1 MIRKSIYQISLLLIL
16 SGNYLFSQ
24 TPYLLSVNSLFN
36 SPQLDT
42 AVLLSDNSLKSPW
55 GAVARSAVLPG
66 WGQIYTDHYVK
77 AAIAFSINGLLVYQI
92 YYYEMKWREEKNEG
106 YRAKRNLYT
115 WYFSLAYLLTMVDAY
130 VDAYLYKFDDAM
142 KIAYYIDR
150 QEDRWISRV
159 ELSISWH

>member
-1 MIRKSIYQISLLLIL
+1 MTGLNIYQISLLLIL
-16 SGNYLFSQ
+16 SGNCLFSQ
-24 TPYLLSVNSLFN
+24 TLYPLSANSLFY

-77 AAIAFSINGLLVYQI
+77 AAIALSVNGLLIYQI
-92 YYYEMKWREEKNEG
+92 YNYEMKWREEKNEG

-115 WYFSLAYLLTMVDAY
+115 WYFSLAYLLTLVDAY

-159 ELSISWH
+159 ELSLSWH

>member
-1 MIRKSIYQISLLLIL
+1 MTGLNIYQISLLLIL
-16 SGNYLFSQ
+16 SGNCLFSQ
-24 TPYLLSVNSLFN
+24 TLYPLSANSLLY

-77 AAIAFSINGLLVYQI
+77 AAIAFSVNGLLIYQI
-92 YYYEMKWREEKNEG
+92 YNYEMKWREEKNEG

-115 WYFSLAYLLTMVDAY
+115 WYFSLAYLLTLVDAY

-159 ELSISWH
+159 ELSLSWH